1 MDANARRPGGSTRG
15 TLGVA
20 LAVVAL
26 VAVVAIASGGSVP
39 HGAIGARRPSEGLLD
54 TAVSLF
60 VVAMALG
67 TVLVVVMVSVFG
79 RRELDGVARKRP
91 STLRSLITLLVGL
104 GLLGLAVRVLG
115 GSVERRFGHRRSD
128 ATPERAARTAPRPR
142 RTSRSLRSGRCWRS
156 ARLPP
161 LRSPRGG

>member
-1 MDANARRPGGSTRG
+1 VPWRSSHSSRSSRSP
-15 TLGVA
+15 
-20 LAVVAL
+20 
-26 VAVVAIASGGSVP
+26 GGSVP

-91 STLRSLITLLVGL
+91 STPD
-104 GLLGLAVRVLG
+104 
-115 GSVERRFGHRRSD
+115 H
-128 ATPERAARTAPRPR
+128 
-142 RTSRSLRSGRCWRS
+142 
-156 ARLPP
+156 
-161 LRSPRGG
+161 